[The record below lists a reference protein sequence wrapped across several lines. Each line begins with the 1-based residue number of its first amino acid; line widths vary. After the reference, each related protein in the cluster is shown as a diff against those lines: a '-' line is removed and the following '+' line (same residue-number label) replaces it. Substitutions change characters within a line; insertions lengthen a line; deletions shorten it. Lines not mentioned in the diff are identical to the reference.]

1 MTNSTFPISYR
12 DPVYAAAD
20 QSASDTVGIPPGL
33 LTSIR
38 VAGEKSNANQ
48 VSSAG
53 AQSVY
58 QFTPATRQLI
68 IQKYKIDPLASPE
81 AAALG
86 AAYLLKEGIQR
97 TGSAAG
103 AVTQYIGGT
112 DPANW
117 GGQTRAY
124 TNRVMTNFVKGGG
137 QDTPQ
142 PDAQPSAPLPS
153 AASYG
158 LDPSVVGLGGGN
170 QSSPAPA
177 QVSAP
182 QAAAP
187 GANVNQQI
195 VADYNAGR
203 LSPEDMADVQKRAPA
218 IGIDPSQLQA
228 PAQAAPAAEPAPAQP
243 KQIGPQTL
251 AALQAGTLTP
261 DQQATIKAGVANGSL
276 IMPQQAPAQNAGT
289 PVDAD
294 GFPSNQ
300 APTTA
305 AQNGSTL
312 SDVAEKGIG
321 GIAGSLLDI
330 ASAGGRMVGAT
341 DFANG
346 AQQAHQQIDAQ
357 MAKDTN
363 NSTAGKVAGVVGS
376 AVPYAAM
383 GGASLTGSAVGGAV
397 AGAAPAIAGN
407 KSIGETARDAAFG
420 AGAGAAGFGAGKA
433 LGSVVGS
440 IAENPTVAKAIAKAK
455 SLFGAAP
462 SDGNK
467 VAQAGGVRD
476 AQDAADI
483 ANASGQTPAQ
493 LATKLEAAPAPK
505 TPGYTPTAAEMAQDA
520 NVTTVQKAST
530 NAQPSTYANA
540 SADNDAAV
548 AKSLSKPAS
557 GEVAGSGKFSDGES
571 WDASYTT
578 QENTDGTHSLIRDL
592 GDGPYHLRM
601 DGVWYKGR
609 PPKTQVF
616 GAEKIEGPET
626 FPSAENALDAAR
638 EDVES
643 MGGKTAGNNPGTPAA
658 PQAADQAVEAA
669 AQKSDALAAKGQ
681 TEIPPLSN
689 DAASQLSADQYQ
701 SPIKLAK
708 KIASDEGSTVFD
720 DHQAARQADAAKTLE
735 QIIGTPEQ
743 LGAAKA
749 ARSSQASDALKNVFT
764 GAGESDPRPVLKTI
778 DALLAGPSGKRPAV
792 RQSLESVRSILVEPN
807 GVVMNDP
814 ETLYNSVRK
823 AIDDMTDTKMNQADQ
838 KGVMATKQ
846 LLLVKKSLD
855 DVIEQGAPGFKKYL
869 SDFSEASGPIN
880 SMESAQ
886 SRLYSAVN
894 PATGEIAPAKLV
906 NAINSIKAEQM
917 KAGAKAADS
926 VPKETI
932 DALTELAKHL
942 QNKNDLTGLPAE
954 GQEYI
959 RRALASNPDRFG
971 AAHQDFQRV
980 LNASPSYAEL
990 HGPHAQHVATVES
1003 TQTSQTALARA
1014 QEIISG
1020 ADSPAGL
1027 RAIDKELPNMEA
1039 ADKAKAIALR
1049 QAKARELAMGE
1060 VQERNL
1066 NSRGATEFNR
1076 NTFRNA
1082 ADKYSPFMASDDA
1095 SQFGNVA
1102 QDLHNQTVQYAKT
1115 GKLGGSDTNQNQ
1127 NIGKR
1132 LAGNIGDAIKD
1143 RAVQAMV
1150 GGSIGSAAGLGGA
1163 TAGALVGVIAPA
1175 IVKTIT
1181 QKVSNITGEN
1191 AAKLLSNGKLLAS
1204 ALRNYESL
1212 AARRLFVQQLSSK
1225 IGYAAGTTVGNQV
1238 SQRRRSANE

>member
-1 MTNSTFPISYR
+1 MTNSTFPISYK

-20 QSASDTVGIPPGL
+20 QAASDAAGIPPGL

-48 VSSAG
+48 VSSAN
-53 AQSVY
+53 ATTPY

-68 IQKYKIDPLASPE
+68 IQKYKIDPTSSPE

-112 DPANW
+112 DPSNW

-124 TNRVMTNFVKGGG
+124 TNRVMSHFTKNGG

-142 PDAQPSAPLPS
+142 PDPVAQPAAPLPS

-170 QSSPAPA
+170 QSAPAPA
-177 QVSAP
+177 QVAPP
-182 QAAAP
+182 QAAQP

-195 VADYNAGR
+195 IADYNAGR
-203 LSPEDMADVQKRAPA
+203 LSPEDMADVQKRASA

-228 PAQAAPAAEPAPAQP
+228 PAQAAPAAQPAAPTQP

-261 DQQATIKAGVANGSL
+261 DQQATIKAAIANGTL
-276 IMPQQAPAQNAGT
+276 VMPQQAAQPQQSGEI

-294 GFPSNQ
+294 GFPATSQ
-300 APTTA
+300 RVPASVS
-305 AQNGSTL
+305 GSTL
-312 SDVAEKGIG
+312 SDATEKGLG
-321 GIAGSLLDI
+321 GLAGSLLDI
-330 ASAGGRMVGAT
+330 TSAGGRLVGAT

-357 MAKDTN
+357 IAKDTN

-376 AVPYAAM
+376 AVPYATM
-383 GGASLTGSAVGGAV
+383 GGASLAGSAAGGAV
-397 AGAAPAIAGN
+397 AGAVPAIASQ

-433 LGSVVGS
+433 IGSVVGS

-455 SLFGAAP
+455 SIFGGSP
-462 SDGNK
+462 SEGNK

-493 LATKLEAAPAPK
+493 LATKLESAPAPQ

-530 NAQPSTYANA
+530 NANPSTYANA

-548 AKSLSKPAS
+548 AKSLADQP
-557 GEVAGSGKFSDGES
+557 
-571 WDASYTT
+571 T
-578 QENTDGTHSLIRDL
+578 
-592 GDGPYHLRM
+592 P
-601 DGVWYKGR
+601 
-609 PPKTQVF
+609 
-616 GAEKIEGPET
+616 
-626 FPSAENALDAAR
+626 
-638 EDVES
+638 
-643 MGGKTAGNNPGTPAA
+643 NNPGTPAA
-658 PQAADQAVEAA
+658 PQAADHAAEAA
-669 AQKSDALAAKGQ
+669 AQKSDALAAAGQ
-681 TEIPPLSN
+681 TELQPLSN
-689 DAASQLSADQYQ
+689 DVATKLQADQYQ
-701 SPIKLAK
+701 APVKLAK

-720 DHQAARQADAAKTLE
+720 DHQAARQADAANTLQ

-743 LGAAKA
+743 LDALKA
-749 ARSSQASDALKNVFT
+749 ARSEQASNALKQVFDGSGDT
-764 GAGESDPRPVLKTI
+764 DPRPVLKTI
-778 DALLAGPSGKRPAV
+778 DSILAGPSGKRPAV
-792 RQSLESVRSILVEPN
+792 EQSLSAVRNMMVDPGGNVVTDPN
-807 GVVMNDP
+807 V
-814 ETLYNSVRK
+814 LYNSVRK
-823 AIDDMTDTKMNQADQ
+823 GIGDMLDSK
-838 KGVMATKQ
+838 MATADPKGLMAAKQ
-846 LLLVKKSLD
+846 LKEVQNSLD
-855 DVIEQGAPGFKKYL
+855 NAIEQGAPGFKKYL
-869 SDFSEASGPIN
+869 SDFSEASSPIN
-880 SMESAQ
+880 AMESAQ
-886 SRLYSAVN
+886 QRLYSAVN

-932 DALTELAKHL
+932 DALAELAQHL
-942 QNKNDLTGLPAE
+942 QNKNDLTGLPPE

-959 RRALASNPDRFG
+959 RRALASNPDKFA

-990 HGPHAQHVATVES
+990 HGPHAQHVETVQS
-1003 TQTSQTALARA
+1003 AQASQTALARA
-1014 QEIISG
+1014 QEIVSG

-1027 RAIDKELPNMEA
+1027 RALDKVLPDMEA
-1039 ADKAKAIALR
+1039 ADRAKAVALR

-1060 VQERNL
+1060 VAEKNKNAAGQ
-1066 NSRGATEFNR
+1066 TEYNR
-1076 NTFRNA
+1076 NTFRSA
-1082 ADKYSPFMASDDA
+1082 ADKYSPYMAPTDA
-1095 SQFGNVA
+1095 KQFGSVA
-1102 QDLHNQTVQYAKT
+1102 TDLHNQTTTYAKT
-1115 GKLGGSDTNQNQ
+1115 GKISGSDTAQNQ
-1127 NIGKR
+1127 NVGKR

-1163 TAGALVGVIAPA
+1163 GLGAAFGVIAPA

-1212 AARRLFVQQLSSK
+1212 AARRLFIQQLSSK
-1225 IGYAAGTTVGNQV
+1225 VGYAAGATVGNQV
-1238 SQRRRSANE
+1238 TQRR

>member
-1 MTNSTFPISYR
+1 MTNSTFPVSYK

-20 QSASDTVGIPPGL
+20 QAASDAAGIPPGL

-38 VAGEKSNANQ
+38 VAGEKSNSNQ
-48 VSSAG
+48 TSSAG
-53 AQSVY
+53 ATTPY

-68 IQKYKIDPLASPE
+68 IQKYKIDPTSSPE

-112 DPANW
+112 DPSNW

-124 TNRVMTNFVKGGG
+124 TNRVMSHFTKNGG

-142 PDAQPSAPLPS
+142 PDPVAQPSAPLPS

-170 QSSPAPA
+170 QSAPAPA
-177 QVSAP
+177 QVAPPQSA
-182 QAAAP
+182 QP

-195 VADYNAGR
+195 IADYNAGR

-228 PAQAAPAAEPAPAQP
+228 PAQEAPAAQAAPAQP

-261 DQQATIKAGVANGSL
+261 DQQATIKAGIANGTL
-276 IMPQQAPAQNAGT
+276 VMPQQAAQPAQPNTAQSTQVDPTGPANDGAFPAGLPASAAPAIQN
-289 PVDAD
+289 PV
-294 GFPSNQ
+294 
-300 APTTA
+300 TA

-312 SDVAEKGIG
+312 SDVAEKAVG
-321 GIAGSLLDI
+321 GVAGSLLDI
-330 ASAGGRMVGAT
+330 ASAGGRLVGAT

-346 AQQAHQQIDAQ
+346 AQQAHQQIDAKI
-357 MAKDTN
+357 AKDTN

-376 AVPYAAM
+376 AVPYATM
-383 GGASLTGSAVGGAV
+383 GGASLAGSAAGGAI
-397 AGAAPAIAGN
+397 AGAAPAIASQ

-420 AGAGAAGFGAGKA
+420 AGASVAGFGVGKA

-455 SLFGAAP
+455 SIFGAAP
-462 SDGNK
+462 SEGNK

-493 LATKLEAAPAPK
+493 LATKLEAAPAPQ

-520 NVTTVQKAST
+520 NVTTVQKANT
-530 NAQPSTYANA
+530 NAQPAVAANA
-540 SADNDAAV
+540 SADNDAAI
-548 AKSLSKPAS
+548 AKSLAN
-557 GEVAGSGKFSDGES
+557 
-571 WDASYTT
+571 
-578 QENTDGTHSLIRDL
+578 Q
-592 GDGPYHLRM
+592 
-601 DGVWYKGR
+601 
-609 PPKTQVF
+609 
-616 GAEKIEGPET
+616 
-626 FPSAENALDAAR
+626 SAP
-638 EDVES
+638 
-643 MGGKTAGNNPGTPAA
+643 NNPGTTAA
-658 PQAADQAVEAA
+658 PQAADQAAEAA
-669 AQKSDALAAKGQ
+669 AQKSDALAAQGQ
-681 TEIPPLSN
+681 TELQPLSN
-689 DAASQLSADQYQ
+689 DVAAKLQTDQYQ
-701 SPIKLAK
+701 APVKLAK

-720 DHQAARQADAAKTLE
+720 DHQAAKQADAANTLQ

-743 LGAAKA
+743 LDALKA
-749 ARSSQASDALKNVFT
+749 ARSEQAATALKQVFD
-764 GAGESDPRPVLKTI
+764 GAGDADPRPVLKTI
-778 DALLAGPSGKRPAV
+778 DSILAGPSGKRPAV
-792 RQSLESVRSILVEPN
+792 EQSLSAVRNMMVDPGGNVVTDPN
-807 GVVMNDP
+807 V
-814 ETLYNSVRK
+814 LYNSVRK
-823 AIDDMTDTKMNQADQ
+823 GIGDMMDSKMATADP
-838 KGVMATKQ
+838 KGLMATKQ
-846 LLLVKKSLD
+846 LKEVQNSLD
-855 DVIEQGAPGFKKYL
+855 NAIEQGAPGFKKYL
-869 SDFSEASGPIN
+869 SDFSEASSPIN
-880 SMESAQ
+880 AMESAQ
-886 SRLYSAVN
+886 QRLYSAVN

-932 DALTELAKHL
+932 DALAELAQHL
-942 QNKNDLTGLPAE
+942 QNKNDLTGLPPE

-959 RRALASNPDRFG
+959 RRALASNPDKFA

-990 HGPHAQHVATVES
+990 HGPHAQHVETVQS
-1003 TQTSQTALARA
+1003 AQASQTALAKA
-1014 QEIISG
+1014 QDIVAN
-1020 ADSPAGL
+1020 ADSPASL
-1027 RAIDKELPNMEA
+1027 KALDKVLPDMEA
-1039 ADKAKAIALR
+1039 ADRAKAIALR
-1049 QAKARELAMGE
+1049 QAKARDLAMSE

-1066 NSRGATEFNR
+1066 NSRGSTEFNR
-1076 NTFRNA
+1076 STFRNA
-1082 ADKYSPFMASDDA
+1082 ADKYSSYMAPSDA
-1095 SQFGNVA
+1095 AQFGNVA
-1102 QDLHNQTVQYAKT
+1102 QDLHNQTTAYAKT
-1115 GKLGGSDTNQNQ
+1115 GKISGSDTAQNQ

-1150 GGSIGSAAGLGGA
+1150 GGSIGSAAGVGGA
-1163 TAGALVGVIAPA
+1163 IAGTAVGVIAPA

-1212 AARRLFVQQLSSK
+1212 AARRLFIQQLSSK
-1225 IGYAAGTTVGNQV
+1225 VGYAAGSTVGNQV
-1238 SQRRRSANE
+1238 TQRR